1 MSRNSLGGAA
11 QLSPYLNFDPSYL
24 QVQFTNMY
32 NFRSSC
38 LSKLIDSMY
47 FNFEFL

>member
-32 NFRSSC
+32 NFRSSY
-38 LSKLIDSMY
+38 LSKLSDSV
-47 FNFEFL
+47 NFKSEFL